1 MYLSLLGDHEALEEI
16 ESHVE
21 RAMAY
26 AAVLTL
32 STAPSIQPIVIEW
45 MDQWLHRRMEG

>member
-1 MYLSLLGDHEALEEI
+1 MYLSPLGDHEALEEI
-16 ESHVE
+16 ESHVK

-32 STAPSIQPIVIEW
+32 STAPSIQPIAI
-45 MDQWLHRRMEG
+45 DGS